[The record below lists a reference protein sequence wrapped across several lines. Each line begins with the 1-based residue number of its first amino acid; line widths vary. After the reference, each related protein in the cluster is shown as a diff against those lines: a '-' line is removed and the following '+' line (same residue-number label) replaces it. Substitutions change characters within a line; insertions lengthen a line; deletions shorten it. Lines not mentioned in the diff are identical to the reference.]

1 MSRKFMKIKKV
12 TLSILT
18 VAIIASQ
25 LAGCAVMSESNL
37 MAEANDSPTM
47 EIEIAMPDE
56 ETPGSSETGI
66 ESQITYGD
74 QQEEAGSTEAAGEA
88 TIVEKLDPSTL
99 SDDEKLEIFTKVY
112 EFSYQVEEILRGAR
126 GEAEINQE
134 EMREQGLI
142 YLNKSLSELGY
153 KVTSEIKEEYIFWSD
168 TYHPFDDSGSTV
180 SSETKT
186 QQSTGGGTQ
195 QTTNENKQQN
205 NNTTTQS
212 STTNKSNSQI
222 ESTTPPVNDN
232 NTSTEESQVE
242 TGSDTDILYSTGVS
256 VEDWLNDN
264 SLPDT
269 DPKAQRAHF

>member
-74 QQEEAGSTEAAGEA
+74 QQEEAESTEAAGEA

-112 EFSYQVEEILRGAR
+112 EFSYQVEEILRGVR

-134 EMREQGLI
+134 EMREQELI
-142 YLNKSLSELGY
+142 SLNKSLSELGY

-168 TYHPFDDSGSTV
+168 TYHPFDDEKTV
-180 SSETKT
+180 SSDTKT
-186 QQSTGGGTQ
+186 QQSTGGSTQ
-195 QTTNENKQQN
+195 QNTNGSTQQN

-212 STTNKSNSQI
+212 STINKSDSQI
-222 ESTTPPVNDN
+222 ESTTPPVNDSN
-232 NTSTEESQVE
+232 SSE
-242 TGSDTDILYSTGVS
+242 TPESTGMPA
-256 VEDWLNDN
+256 EDWLNAENPFDIDYN
-264 SLPDT
+264 Y
-269 DPKAQRAHF
+269 RAHF

>member
-1 MSRKFMKIKKV
+1 MKKSIPVLVLALVAVAGISLFVGQNSAAVSADDLTAQQTEEPADANV
-12 TLSILT
+12 T
-18 VAIIASQ
+18 
-25 LAGCAVMSESNL
+25 
-37 MAEANDSPTM
+37 
-47 EIEIAMPDE
+47 PD
-56 ETPGSSETGI
+56 
-66 ESQITYGD
+66 
-74 QQEEAGSTEAAGEA
+74 TEASNTETAEEA

-112 EFSYQVEEILRGAR
+112 EFSYQVEEILRDFR
-126 GEAEINQE
+126 GEADINQE
-134 EMREQGLI
+134 EMREQELI

-168 TYHPFDDSGSTV
+168 TYHPFDDEKTV
-180 SSETKT
+180 SSDTKT

-212 STTNKSNSQI
+212 STPNKSDPQI

-242 TGSDTDILYSTGVS
+242 TGSDTDIPYSTGVS